1 MIIFSTSLCVVFW
14 SFEVFSLDAYFLGWS
29 NWWDPW
35 LLRTPEKYI
44 LDSHMN
50 LRAFLLWCVLATYIL
65 CSCFLFMFIVPL
77 GFVCLDIFMKDH
89 MVIVRGSNLL
99 VLKFGFSVY
108 HFAPC
113 FFAILVLALQFGFHQ
128 ALKEGSFEIFAGISC
143 DLFQCGTS
151 NVAWVLRLSIQL
163 FPSFCASCRWVFLN

>member
-65 CSCFLFMFIVPL
+65 CSCFLSMFIVPL
-77 GFVCLDIFMKDH
+77 GFVCLDVFMKDH

-113 FFAILVLALQFGFHQ
+113 FFAIWCLHCNLDFIRHWRKVVLKYLLASLVISSKVALLMWHGFYVSPSNCSLLFVLAVV
-128 ALKEGSFEIFAGISC
+128 GSF
-143 DLFQCGTS
+143 
-151 NVAWVLRLSIQL
+151 
-163 FPSFCASCRWVFLN
+163 